1 MPTPIPDAY
10 RIVVHGHSTG
20 SLLQWEITPGVFDD
34 DAHSTARME
43 DIRDAVVAWVESDLI
58 DVLDDTN
65 VCDEVIVEDLAA
77 SALPAVVA
85 GVSESGTVG
94 GNPAGGQ
101 VTAITTLRT
110 NLSGR
115 SYRGRIYWP
124 GVSSTFINAV
134 DGTTLDPDAMTAYD
148 TAANAL
154 VAAVDAVAAATTLAV
169 VSRAQ
174 LVATPI
180 LTVQTRPY
188 LGTQRRRVR
197 TP

>member
-1 MPTPIPDAY
+1 MPINIPDAY
-10 RIVVHGHSTG
+10 RIIVHGHSTG
-20 SLLQWEITPGVFDD
+20 SLLQWEITPGVSDT
-34 DAHSTARME
+34 DAHTTARMS
-43 DIRDAVVAWVESDLI
+43 DIADAVAAWCESDLA

-65 VCDEVIVEDLAA
+65 VVDEIRVEDLDFTD
-77 SALPAVVA
+77 LPTVVV
-85 GVSESGTVG
+85 GSTVSGSVG

-101 VTAITTLRT
+101 VAAITTLRT
-110 NLSGR
+110 ALSDR
-115 SYRGRIYWP
+115 SHRGRIFWP

-154 VAAVDAVAAATTLAV
+154 LAAVDAVAAATTIGV
-169 VSRAQ
+169 ISRT
-174 LVATPI
+174 LVEVNPVLSVA
-180 LTVQTRPY
+180 TRPY